1 MGAWGTGIFE
11 DDTALDAMEEAMDS
25 TVQDFLQQVLMTAD
39 DEEYLEYDRAHQIII
54 AGVILDYL
62 LNGTV
67 YEQNDETFAQW
78 LDQQSRDSVDQFKP
92 AVLAGLKVVLSDQ
105 SELNELW
112 QENNME
118 YPNWRANVEGMITR
132 LQD

>member
-112 QENNME
+112 QENSME
-118 YPNWRANVEGMITR
+118 YPNWRANVEGMIAR
-132 LQD
+132 LED